1 MRMPRTMYKEET
13 IIQKTQEVVR
23 GFYDRDIIKTTHLM
37 SDDFMYI
44 GPNDFQWS
52 KGSDE
57 FKRITEKEL
66 HEPAA
71 IVSDEEY
78 HLLFH
83 ERGVWVV
90 YGRYKIMAALED
102 DNSIYAHVRCTFIWK
117 LIKGELSLVHIHS
130 SHAQDIPL
138 SQAGLIEEPFTED
151 TEFFAYL
158 KQLALMNTNLKR
170 LSFRDREKHYRYL
183 LPSEILYLKAAGQCT
198 IVYTKNESFEVWGL
212 LADFEKKLPEMFH
225 RIHKSYL
232 VNCMQIDSIQRYR
245 AKLKYSATELPIS
258 KERYMELKRYLQR

>member
-1 MRMPRTMYKEET
+1 MPRTMYKEET

-102 DNSIYAHVRCTFIWK
+102 DNSIYCLLYTSRC
-117 LIKGELSLVHIHS
+117 V
-130 SHAQDIPL
+130 
-138 SQAGLIEEPFTED
+138 
-151 TEFFAYL
+151 
-158 KQLALMNTNLKR
+158 
-170 LSFRDREKHYRYL
+170 
-183 LPSEILYLKAAGQCT
+183 
-198 IVYTKNESFEVWGL
+198 
-212 LADFEKKLPEMFH
+212 
-225 RIHKSYL
+225 
-232 VNCMQIDSIQRYR
+232 
-245 AKLKYSATELPIS
+245 
-258 KERYMELKRYLQR
+258 